1 MFNVKSLPGRAK
13 AMVQG
18 KRKCALVALL
28 VLIVCAALAAFI
40 VLQARAHTP
49 VVEDALA
56 NTVGANATQVAAQT
70 DDDSQADEA
79 AGKASG
85 GNAKTDETA
94 DGDSAAKAMSASHT
108 TSGDKV
114 SSSKRGGNSSSAGSD
129 TDNSGSGN
137 SKSDKS
143 DNGATAPTD
152 PNAGKTWV
160 KPWDEY
166 VKDGYYKTTEHPA
179 EYGYRDVYGSVC
191 NDCGANIT
199 GHAMQHL
206 KETHHSGYHEGIVGK
221 EKYLIKDAWAEKVW
235 VDTSHWVH
243 HDGYW
248 K

>member
-13 AMVQG
+13 TMVLG
-18 KRKCALVALL
+18 KRKFLLIALL
-28 VLIVCAALAAFI
+28 VLIVCAALALFL
-40 VLQARAHTP
+40 VLQTRAHIP

-56 NTVGANATQVAAQT
+56 NTVGANATQVAAQGSN
-70 DDDSQADEA
+70 DSQADEA
-79 AGKASG
+79 ADKANDD
-85 GNAKTDETA
+85 NAKTDKA
-94 DGDSAAKAMSASHT
+94 VGDNSAVKAMSTGSVANDDKGS
-108 TSGDKV
+108 TSKH
-114 SSSKRGGNSSSAGSD
+114 GGSSSSAGSD
-129 TDNSGSGN
+129 SDNGGSGN
-137 SKSDKS
+137 SSSDKN
-143 DNGATAPTD
+143 DNGVTAPTD

-206 KETHHSGYHEGIVGK
+206 KETHHSGYHEGVVGK
-221 EKYLIKDAWAEKVW
+221 EKYLIKDAWTEKVW